1 MSDEIKL
8 KHFVLDEVKEVEGE
22 DQVLHF
28 VLSTQAVDRDQDTIA
43 VDGWKLDN
51 YKKNPVVLF
60 GHDYKSLPVAQS
72 LAIWTEDGALHS
84 LAKFPSKELYPF
96 GNTVYQ
102 FYKNKLL
109 RAVSVGFKP
118 VKWEYST
125 ARKGGIDFLEQEL
138 LEYSCVPVPSNP
150 EALARAKA
158 LDIDTLP
165 LEEWAQEH
173 KSGRVLSAANEDRL
187 RQAVGLL
194 SEVLAQL
201 DDVAEEVDEARGVT
215 EDEFITTADAEVLR
229 EELIKMLGGGT
240 K

>member
-1 MSDEIKL
+1 MDEVKQ
-8 KHFVLDEVKEVEGE
+8 KHFVLDEVKEAEGQ
-22 DQVLHF
+22 DHVLHF

-43 VDGWKLDN
+43 VDGWQLDN

-60 GHDYKSLPVAQS
+60 GHDYRSLPVAQS

-96 GNTVYQ
+96 GHTVYQ

-125 ARKGGIDFLEQEL
+125 ERKGGVDYLEQEL
-138 LEYSCVPVPSNP
+138 LEYSCVPVPANP

-158 LDIDTLP
+158 LDIDTQP
-165 LEEWAQEH
+165 LEDWAKAQTE
-173 KSGRVLSAANEDRL
+173 KSGRVLSAENENRL

-201 DDVAEEVDEARGVT
+201 DVEEERGAI
-215 EDEFITTADAEVLR
+215 EEEFITAADAEIVR
-229 EELIKMLGGGT
+229 EELQKILRGG
-240 K
+240 KK